1 MRNKARDFR
10 FVCPAEALFMFK
22 NNPYLSI
29 KIARPGDLVAVRP
42 ELRNSTVSLMGSP
55 TDCRTRSEEA
65 DGHYWLACSE
75 NVVVYF
81 FFCRAPRALAACSC
95 LLFIRAHTLVVLFCL
110 LSSHIQNP
118 NYILTSH
125 YSLLHMEKRRP

>member
-10 FVCPAEALFMFK
+10 FVWPAEALFMFK

-81 FFCRAPRALAACSC
+81 FFLARRAL
-95 LLFIRAHTLVVLFCL
+95 
-110 LSSHIQNP
+110 
-118 NYILTSH
+118 
-125 YSLLHMEKRRP
+125 

>member
-1 MRNKARDFR
+1 MFFFSSLAYTRHPGNFAILQLKKTPTTVLKCVTKQEISDSSAL
-10 FVCPAEALFMFK
+10 AEALFMFK

-81 FFCRAPRALAACSC
+81 FFLARRAL
-95 LLFIRAHTLVVLFCL
+95 
-110 LSSHIQNP
+110 
-118 NYILTSH
+118 
-125 YSLLHMEKRRP
+125 